1 MSLKIFSNKEA
12 HVMDEEAWEDYHKSF
27 RDIEKQ
33 LELRNIAAATDIIK
47 KNLPEG
53 GKVLDAGCGN
63 GGFLLSFRGFGLNS
77 FFGVDFS
84 SSALNILKSYDNSQ
98 MLAKS
103 NVSKLPFRDSSFD
116 AVVSLGV
123 VEHFEEGPSKVLKE
137 CYRVLKPE
145 GLLICSVPYANCIR
159 HLMYP
164 VYLAAY
170 GFIFGKVKNFIEYRY
185 TRREMVG
192 FCQDTGFIIKDTF
205 YVDLKPNNFS
215 YFWFVDF
222 GPCFKKKNAALPF
235 ELNTAGAMLKR
246 ILKPFPFLQA
256 GGIMIICR
264 KR

>member
-1 MSLKIFSNKEA
+1 MSLKIFSHKKHHIVN
-12 HVMDEEAWEDYHKSF
+12 EEAWEDYHNTF
-27 RDIEKQ
+27 QDIEKQ
-33 LELRNIAAATDIIK
+33 LRMRKLSASTKII
-47 KNLPEG
+47 NDYLPIN

-63 GGFLLSFRGFGLNS
+63 GGFLLSFKEFGGNS

-84 SSALNILKSYDNSQ
+84 SSALNVLKSYDNSQ
-98 MLAKS
+98 MLTKS

-123 VEHFEEGPSKVLKE
+123 VEHFEEGPAKVLKE

-145 GLLICSVPYANCIR
+145 GLLICSVPYANFIR

-185 TRREMVG
+185 TMQEMVG
-192 FCQDTGFIIKDTF
+192 FCQEAGFIIEDTF